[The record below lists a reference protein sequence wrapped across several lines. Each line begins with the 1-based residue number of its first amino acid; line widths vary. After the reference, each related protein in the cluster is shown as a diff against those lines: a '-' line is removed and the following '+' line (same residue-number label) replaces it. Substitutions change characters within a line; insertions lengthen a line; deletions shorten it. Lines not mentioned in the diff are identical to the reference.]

1 MFYTISTILVVF
13 YYFKYLRCILLF
25 QLSQVYSTISTIAGV
40 FYYFNSALNPILYS
54 VMSKRF
60 RRGLTDLKIKLIE
73 KIFQFP
79 PAHSIDGRG
88 SKKEESPQERQRLVI
103 LHSIFIFTAGFDT
116 KREINQNVFLHVFY
130 SSKQKDLCFLFNKL

>member
-1 MFYTISTILVVF
+1 MTCSTISTISGVF
-13 YYFKYLRCILLF
+13 YYFNYLRCILIF
-25 QLSQVYSTISTIAGV
+25 YLSSMYFTISTIAGV

-88 SKKEESPQERQRLVI
+88 SKKEDSPQERQRLVI
-103 LHSIFIFTAGFDT
+103 LHSIFIFAAGFDT
-116 KREINQNVFLHVFY
+116 KWEINQNVFLHVIIFI
-130 SSKQKDLCFLFNKL
+130 KTKRF

>member
-1 MFYTISTILVVF
+1 M
-13 YYFKYLRCILLF
+13 YF
-25 QLSQVYSTISTIAGV
+25 TISTIAGV

-79 PAHSIDGRG
+79 PAHNIDGMG

-103 LHSIFIFTAGFDT
+103 LHSIFIFAAGFDR
-116 KREINQNVFLHVFY
+116 KWEIDQNVFLHVFIFI
-130 SSKQKDLCFLFNKL
+130 KTKRKDFWFLFNDL